1 MVISAL
7 LELFKRDL
15 NILSVEI
22 NSYSDESNLWTTN
35 ADIKNSPGNLCLHLC
50 GNLQHFIGAVL
61 GNTGY
66 IRNRE
71 AEFSKKNVPKDQ
83 LLNLIDTTKES
94 VLNVLESLPE
104 DQLEKDYPI
113 DVFKKK
119 MTTTYFLIHL
129 LSHLNYHLGQIN
141 YHRRLL
147 DKDTK

>member
-1 MVISAL
+1 MIISAL

-22 NSYSDESNLWTTN
+22 NSYSDESNLWVTN
-35 ADIKNSPGNLCLHLC
+35 SNIKNSPGNLCLHIC

-66 IRNRE
+66 IRDRD
-71 AEFSKKNVPKDQ
+71 AEFSKRNVPKEE
-83 LLNLIDTTKES
+83 LLNSIDNTKE
-94 VLNVLESLPE
+94 VILNVLESLSQDE
-104 DQLEKDYPI
+104 LAKDYPI

-129 LSHLNYHLGQIN
+129 HSHLNYHLGQIN

-147 DKDTK
+147 DKDN

>member
-147 DKDTK
+147 AKAD

>member
-1 MVISAL
+1 MVISSL

-15 NILSVEI
+15 NILNVEI
-22 NSYSDESNLWTTN
+22 NSYSDESNLWITN
-35 ADIKNSPGNLCLHLC
+35 SDIKNSPGNLCLHIC

-66 IRNRE
+66 VRNRDE
-71 AEFSKKNVPKDQ
+71 EFSKKNIPKDE
-83 LLNLIDTTKES
+83 LLNSIDNTKE
-94 VLNVLESLPE
+94 VILNVLESVSDE
-104 DQLEKDYPI
+104 QLANDYPI

-147 DKDTK
+147 DKHN

>member
-1 MVISAL
+1 MVISSL

-22 NSYSDESNLWTTN
+22 NSYSDESNLWITN
-35 ADIKNSPGNLCLHLC
+35 SDIKNSPGNLCLHIC

-66 IRNRE
+66 VRNRNE
-71 AEFSKKNVPKDQ
+71 EFSTRNVPKDE
-83 LLNLIDTTKES
+83 LLNSIDNTKE
-94 VLNVLESLPE
+94 VILNVLESLPE
-104 DQLEKDYPI
+104 DQLAMNYPI

-147 DKDTK
+147 DKHN

>member
-1 MVISAL
+1 MVISSL

-15 NILSVEI
+15 NILNVEI
-22 NSYSDESNLWTTN
+22 NAYSDESNLWITN
-35 ADIKNSPGNLCLHLC
+35 SEIKNSPGNLCLHIC

-66 IRNRE
+66 VRNRDE
-71 AEFSKKNVPKDQ
+71 EFSKKNIPKDE
-83 LLNLIDTTKES
+83 LLNSIDNTKE
-94 VLNVLESLPE
+94 VILNVLESLSE
-104 DQLEKDYPI
+104 DQLANDYPI

-119 MTTTYFLIHL
+119 MTATHFLIHL

-147 DKDTK
+147 DKHN

>member
-15 NILSVEI
+15 NILHVEI
-22 NSYSDESNLWTTN
+22 NSYSNESNLWITN
-35 ADIKNSPGNLCLHLC
+35 AGIKNSPGNLCLHLC

-66 IRNRE
+66 IRDRE
-71 AEFSKKNVPKDQ
+71 AEFSKKNVPKDE
-83 LLNLIDTTKES
+83 LLSSIDNTKEV
-94 VLNVLESLPE
+94 VLNVLESLSE

-113 DVFKKK
+113 EVFKKK

-147 DKDTK
+147 ARAD

>member
-1 MVISAL
+1 MVISSL

-22 NSYSDESNLWTTN
+22 NSYSDESNLWITN
-35 ADIKNSPGNLCLHLC
+35 SDIKNSPGNLCLHIC

-61 GNTGY
+61 SNTGY
-66 IRNRE
+66 VRNRDE
-71 AEFSKKNVPKDQ
+71 EFSKKRVPKDE
-83 LLNLIDTTKES
+83 LSNSIDNTKE
-94 VLNVLESLPE
+94 VILNVLESLSE
-104 DQLEKDYPI
+104 EQLANDYPI

-147 DKDTK
+147 DKHN

>member
-1 MVISAL
+1 MVLSAL

-22 NSYSDESNLWTTN
+22 NSYSNESNLWITN
-35 ADIKNSPGNLCLHLC
+35 SGIKNSPGNLSLHLC

-66 IRNRE
+66 IRDRD
-71 AEFSKKNVPKDQ
+71 AEFSKKNVPKDE
-83 LLNLIDTTKES
+83 LLNVIDTTKEI
-94 VLNVLESLPE
+94 VLNVLESLSE

-113 DVFKKK
+113 EVFKMK

-147 DKDTK
+147 AKTD

>member
-22 NSYSDESNLWTTN
+22 NSYSDESNLWITN
-35 ADIKNSPGNLCLHLC
+35 ADIKNSPGNLSLHLC

-66 IRNRE
+66 IRDRE
-71 AEFSKKNVPKDQ
+71 AEFSKKNVPKDE
-83 LLNLIDTTKES
+83 LLSSIDNTKEV
-94 VLNVLESLPE
+94 VLNVLETLSVDE
-104 DQLEKDYPI
+104 LEKDYPI
-113 DVFKKK
+113 EVFKKK
-119 MTTTYFLIHL
+119 MTTIYFLIHL
-129 LSHLNYHLGQIN
+129 HSHLNYHLGQIN

-147 DKDTK
+147 DKAD